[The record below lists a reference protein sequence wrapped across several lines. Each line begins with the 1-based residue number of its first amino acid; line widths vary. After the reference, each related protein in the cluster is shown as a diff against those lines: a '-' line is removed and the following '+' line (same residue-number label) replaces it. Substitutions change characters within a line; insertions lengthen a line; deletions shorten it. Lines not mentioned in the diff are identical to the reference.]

1 MGNCLPWISRKHGVP
16 AIVLYGMTILVYKY
30 IYIAMAMAMAI
41 GFCIDYVPIFS
52 GDYVQGI
59 VSCEYGLSWCRLSMY
74 IYIFIYLNK
83 NK

>member
-1 MGNCLPWISRKHGVP
+1 
-16 AIVLYGMTILVYKY
+16 
-30 IYIAMAMAMAI
+30 MAMAMAI
-41 GFCIDYVPIFS
+41 GFCGDYVPIFS

-74 IYIFIYLNK
+74 IYIYIFIYLKK